1 MNVSP
6 GDVLDR
12 LSILKLKMERTED
25 KPTQEYESYTSAM
38 REKSGEFPTL
48 DWDLLLDLAYRA
60 NGLVWDLEGAIRNS
74 QLDDNFVEAG
84 KRAIM
89 VRKVN
94 GIRVG
99 LKNLVNS
106 LTGEGF
112 LEVKKHHLSE

>member
-12 LSILKLKMERTED
+12 LSILKLKIERSED
-25 KPTQEYESYTSAM
+25 KPTSEYNSYKISYEIL
-38 REKSGEFPTL
+38 RGSHSNLP
-48 DWDLLLDLAYRA
+48 WDLLFDLAYRA
-60 NGLVWDLEGAIRNS
+60 NGIVWDLESAIRNS

-89 VRKVN
+89 VRKIN
-94 GIRVG
+94 GIRVSV
-99 LKNLVNS
+99 KNLVNN

-112 LEVKKHHLSE
+112 QEIKKEHLSE